1 MAMRQGAGL
10 LGAGLGGGGLIGM
23 SSAGLTRRTLLRG
36 AAAAGAVGLIG
47 LLPFGASRAA
57 EPVKGGQL
65 NIAATGGSAT
75 DSLDPRAFTSI
86 YHANVGLLY
95 GNCLTEIGQGNE
107 LVPELAESWEVDPTA
122 KRWVFN
128 IRQGVTF
135 HNGKTLTAEDVIW
148 SLNLHR
154 GTDTKSAGKALLADI
169 AQMTADGP
177 GRVVI
182 ELANANVDLAYIMSD
197 YRFIIV
203 PAESADLGAGIGT
216 GPYKV
221 EEFLPGEHLLGMRN
235 ENYWKAGRAHADA
248 VDLLAINDVTART
261 AGLQTGEIHLIERV
275 DLKTLELLKQSP
287 DIQVFRTA
295 GYAHRSF
302 CMLSDT
308 APFDNLDVRMALK
321 YAVDREEVLT
331 KILRGYGRLGNDHP
345 IASSDPMFAADIP
358 QRTYDPDKAK
368 FHWKK
373 GGYDGPITLHTSE
386 AAFAEAVDAA
396 VLYKE
401 QAAKCGIQIE
411 VQREPADG
419 YWSDVW
425 RKKPFVVASWGGRP
439 TANIMLTTA
448 YKSDAAYNDTH
459 WVRPAFDQLLVAAR
473 GELDLAKRKQMY
485 HDMQLMIHEDGGAL
499 IAMFYDYIDAARAN
513 VGGYEPGNFALS
525 GCRAAERCW
534 LA

>member
-1 MAMRQGAGL
+1 MTTL
-10 LGAGLGGGGLIGM
+10 LGARSQGLVGI
-23 SSAGLTRRTLLRG
+23 TRRGLLRAG
-36 AAAAGAVGLIG
+36 AAAGAVGLLGG
-47 LLPFGASRAA
+47 LPWAGARAA

-95 GNCLTEIGQGNE
+95 GNCLTEIGQNNE

-122 KRWVFN
+122 KNWVFN
-128 IRQGVTF
+128 IRKGVTF
-135 HNGKTLTAEDVIW
+135 HNGKELTAEDVIW

-154 GTDTKSAGKALLADI
+154 GADTKSAGKALLADI
-169 AQMTADGP
+169 AEMKADGSH
-177 GRVVI
+177 RVAI
-182 ELANANVDLAYIMSD
+182 ALANAYVDLAYIMSD

-216 GPYKV
+216 GPYKIA
-221 EEFLPGEHLLGMRN
+221 EFMPGEHVLGLRN

-287 DIQVFRTA
+287 DIQIFRTA

-302 CMLSDT
+302 CMLCDT
-308 APFDNLDVRMALK
+308 GPYDNLDVRLALK
-321 YAVDREEVLT
+321 YAIDREEILT
-331 KILRGYGRLGNDHP
+331 KILRGYGRIGNDQP
-345 IASSDPMFAADIP
+345 IATTDPMYAADIP
-358 QRTYDPDKAK
+358 QRGYDPDKAK

-373 GGYDGPITLHTSE
+373 GGYDGAVTLHTSE

-401 QAAKCGIQIE
+401 HAARCGIQIE

-473 GELDLAKRKQMY
+473 GELDMAKRRQMY

-499 IAMFYDYIDAARAN
+499 IPMFYDYIDAARAD
-513 VGGYEPGNFALS
+513 VQGYEPGNFALS